1 MDPNMYT
8 VLIPVSTSLDP
19 CTDNISPSF
28 KGVSSPEEKRYEMPT
43 TRIRNPI
50 EIKAFFSFSL
60 LEKSPN
66 KEKINVTETVMNKT
80 AKVKF
85 TIGETDEKSPIEA
98 ADLISSADLPK
109 TRNKNTTPS
118 IPSIAETILVIFS
131 EFMIYHFFWE
141 TKISIK
147 VIDESSISFT
157 ILSILAIM

>member
-1 MDPNMYT
+1 MYT

-19 CTDNISPSF
+19 CADNISPSF
-28 KGVSSPEEKRYEMPT
+28 KAVSSPEEKRYEMPT

-80 AKVKF
+80 VKVKF

-118 IPSIAETILVIFS
+118 IPSIAETILVILS
-131 EFMIYHFFWE
+131 EFILYF
-141 TKISIK
+141 T
-147 VIDESSISFT
+147 SFEK
-157 ILSILAIM
+157 LKYQLK

>member
-1 MDPNMYT
+1 MYT

-19 CTDNISPSF
+19 CADNISPSF

-50 EIKAFFSFSL
+50 EIKAFLSFSL

-118 IPSIAETILVIFS
+118 IPSIAETILVILS
-131 EFMIYHFFWE
+131 EFILYF
-141 TKISIK
+141 T
-147 VIDESSISFT
+147 SFEK
-157 ILSILAIM
+157 LKYQLK

>member
-1 MDPNMYT
+1 MYT

-19 CTDNISPSF
+19 CADNISPSF
-28 KGVSSPEEKRYEMPT
+28 RGVSSPEEKRYEMPT

-118 IPSIAETILVIFS
+118 IPSIAETILVILS
-131 EFMIYHFFWE
+131 EFILYF
-141 TKISIK
+141 T
-147 VIDESSISFT
+147 SFEK
-157 ILSILAIM
+157 LKYQLK

>member
-1 MDPNMYT
+1 MYT

-19 CTDNISPSF
+19 CADNISPSF
-28 KGVSSPEEKRYEMPT
+28 KAVSSPEEKRYEMPT
-43 TRIRNPI
+43 TRIRNPV

-66 KEKINVTETVMNKT
+66 KEKIKVTETVMNKT

-118 IPSIAETILVIFS
+118 IPSIAETILVILS
-131 EFMIYHFFWE
+131 EFILYF
-141 TKISIK
+141 T
-147 VIDESSISFT
+147 SFEK
-157 ILSILAIM
+157 LKYQLK

>member
-1 MDPNMYT
+1 MYT

-19 CTDNISPSF
+19 CADNISPSF
-28 KGVSSPEEKRYEMPT
+28 RDVSSPEEKRYEMPT

-80 AKVKF
+80 VKVKF

-118 IPSIAETILVIFS
+118 IPSIAETILVILS
-131 EFMIYHFFWE
+131 EFILYF
-141 TKISIK
+141 T
-147 VIDESSISFT
+147 SFEK
-157 ILSILAIM
+157 LKYQLK